1 MIGATRSRLV
11 TPGREDLGGADD
23 HKVVARDQTKGRT
36 LAIYSMIKTLV
47 AAAIVMGSVSAGLAQ
62 QSFVSIKPG
71 PGCFTDE
78 GQGRWNPCSSGS

>member
-1 MIGATRSRLV
+1 LV

-23 HKVVARDQTKGRT
+23 QKVVAQDQKKGRT
-36 LAIYSMIKTLV
+36 LAMYSIIKILV
-47 AAAIVMGSVSAGLAQ
+47 AAAIVMGSVSAGLAY
-62 QSFVSIKPG
+62 QSFVPIKPG